1 MSDSKKQKLMEVS
14 TKPASGFRDFL
25 GLEAKKRSELIA
37 KIEKTYESF
46 GFERV
51 ETPSLENIEIL
62 LGSGGQDNEKLIFKI
77 LKRGEKLR
85 EVIEKANS
93 WEAELADLGMRFD
106 LTVPLCRLVA
116 EYRDKI
122 ALPWKTFH
130 IAPVWRAERAQRGRY
145 REFFQC
151 DVDIVGA
158 AGIGAELEVIQT
170 VVKAFTN
177 LGVNDIE
184 LHLNHRGVIEAVA
197 EKFGFGEK
205 KQEFAILLDKRDKLS
220 AEKFEGALSELS
232 GTKAP
237 TQLLEII
244 AGKSKASDFEK
255 LAPEAYQQI
264 FEIEEAL
271 SRLSLGLK
279 DVKFNPSLVRGMG
292 YYTGMVFEVMHASE
306 GLALGGG
313 GRYDKLVGRFS
324 KQNIPAV
331 GFSLG
336 FERLL
341 LLLEKSKDAL
351 SSPSPRRI
359 FIPVFDEKLRVPV
372 LQLATELRDH
382 GMECDVYPDADKL
395 KSQLKFASQ
404 RNYRWV
410 LMAGEDEIQSRE
422 FKIKDFT
429 SGEEEIV
436 AQGHLPNHFKRL
448 LKLD

>member
-1 MSDSKKQKLMEVS
+1 MEVS

-25 GLEAKKRSELIA
+25 GLEAKKRSELIST
-37 KIEKTYESF
+37 IERTYESF
-46 GFERV
+46 GFEKI
-51 ETPSLENIEIL
+51 ETPSLENIEVL

-77 LKRGEKLR
+77 LKRGEKLL
-85 EVIEKANS
+85 EILEKGENQ
-93 WEAELADLGMRFD
+93 ETDLADLGLRFD

-145 REFFQC
+145 REFLQC

-158 AGIGAELEVIQT
+158 GGIGAELEVIQA
-170 VVKAFTN
+170 VVKAFAN
-177 LGVNDIE
+177 LGVNEIE
-184 LHLNHRGVIEAVA
+184 LHLNHRGIIEALA
-197 EKFGFGEK
+197 DKFGFGEK
-205 KQEFAILLDKRDKLS
+205 KQAFAILLDKRDKLS
-220 AEKFEGALSELS
+220 AEKFESALNDLS
-232 GTKAP
+232 GAKAP
-237 TQLLEII
+237 TELLEILG
-244 AGKSKASDFEK
+244 GKSKASDFEK
-255 LAPEAYQQI
+255 LAPEAYKQI

-313 GRYDKLVGRFS
+313 GRYDKLIGRFS
-324 KQNIPAV
+324 KRDIPAV

-341 LLLEKSKDAL
+341 LLLEKTKEA
-351 SSPSPRRI
+351 SSGLRRI
-359 FIPVFDEKLRVPV
+359 FIPVFDEKLRVAV
-372 LQLATELRDH
+372 LKLAAELRDH
-382 GMECDVYPDADKL
+382 GIECDVYPDADKL

-404 RNYRWV
+404 KNYRWV

-422 FKIKDFT
+422 FKIKDFST
-429 SGEEEIV
+429 GEEESV

-448 LKLD
+448 FSLV